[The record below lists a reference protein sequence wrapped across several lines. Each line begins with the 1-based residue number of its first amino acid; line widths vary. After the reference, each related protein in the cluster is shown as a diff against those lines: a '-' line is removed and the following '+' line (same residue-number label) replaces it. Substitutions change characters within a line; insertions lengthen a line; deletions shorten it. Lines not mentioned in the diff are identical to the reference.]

1 MLGSDETIYKL
12 YGEQGLAEKRK
23 CGSMG
28 KWIPAL
34 NRCAYP
40 GYGGSVEP
48 SPGVDPQP
56 PTPPTPP
63 EPPVA
68 PAEEEIAAEMRKR
81 TKSGR
86 NDVRISPDGVQQM
99 GTNMGPR

>member
-1 MLGSDETIYKL
+1 MLGSDETVYSL
-12 YGEQGLAEKRK
+12 YGEEGLRDKRK
-23 CGSMG
+23 CGSLG

-34 NRCAYP
+34 NRCAYG
-40 GYGGSVEP
+40 GYGGVSDIEP
-48 SPGVDPQP
+48 GDMPEAPTPPQP
-56 PTPPTPP
+56 P
-63 EPPVA
+63 EAPVA

-86 NDVRISPDGVQQM
+86 NDVRVSPDGVQQM

>member
-1 MLGSDETIYKL
+1 M
-12 YGEQGLAEKRK
+12 
-23 CGSMG
+23 
-28 KWIPAL
+28 
-34 NRCAYP
+34 NRCAYG

-48 SPGVDPQP
+48 EPGVPPQP
-56 PTPPTPP
+56 PQPPQPP
-63 EPPVA
+63 EAPVA

-86 NDVRISPDGVQQM
+86 NDVRVSPEGVQQI